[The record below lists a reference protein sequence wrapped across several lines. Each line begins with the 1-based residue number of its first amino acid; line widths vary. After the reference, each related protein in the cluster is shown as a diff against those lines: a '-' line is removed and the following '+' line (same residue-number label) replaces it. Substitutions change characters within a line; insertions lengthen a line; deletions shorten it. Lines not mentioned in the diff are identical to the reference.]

1 MSQIKIKRNAT
12 PAANLAAAQT
22 LLDTLTFSAG
32 EPVIVRYVDGSFVSA
47 IFAIGT
53 DTGTGSDYYKLI
65 TSDQEVAALIAAHA
79 AEYSAHPAAAGGSN
93 FGLSQESY
101 STAEKNKLAGITLG
115 SAPGNVPVLNASG
128 KLDDSVIPV
137 IAITE
142 TSEVASQAAMLAL
155 SAQVG
160 DVAIRSDEN
169 KSYILKA
176 TPASTLANWAL
187 LKTPTDAVL
196 SFNSRTGAITLTKS
210 DVEGVLTGAI
220 SSHTHSYQPV
230 DADLTAIAALAG
242 TSGILKKTA
251 ANTWALDTNTYLTAI
266 TKAMVEAVLTGDI
279 SSHTHSAY
287 LTAIT
292 KAMVEGVLTG
302 AISSHTH
309 SYQPVDA
316 DLTAIAAL
324 AGTSGILKKTA
335 ADTWALDTNTYLT
348 AITKAMVEAVLTG
361 TISSHNHSGT
371 YQPAGSYQAEDAD
384 LTAIAALSGT
394 TGLLKKTAA
403 NTWVLDT
410 AAYITGITKAMIE
423 AQLTGAITSHTH
435 SYQPVDADLTAIA
448 ALSGTGILQ
457 RTGANT
463 WAVSDIIDG
472 GTF

>member
-1 MSQIKIKRNAT
+1 
-12 PAANLAAAQT
+12 
-22 LLDTLTFSAG
+22 
-32 EPVIVRYVDGSFVSA
+32 
-47 IFAIGT
+47 
-53 DTGTGSDYYKLI
+53 
-65 TSDQEVAALIAAHA
+65 
-79 AEYSAHPAAAGGSN
+79 
-93 FGLSQESY
+93 
-101 STAEKNKLAGITLG
+101 
-115 SAPGNVPVLNASG
+115 
-128 KLDDSVIPV
+128 
-137 IAITE
+137 
-142 TSEVASQAAMLAL
+142 
-155 SAQVG
+155 
-160 DVAIRSDEN
+160 
-169 KSYILKA
+169 
-176 TPASTLANWAL
+176 
-187 LKTPTDAVL
+187 
-196 SFNSRTGAITLTKS
+196 
-210 DVEGVLTGAI
+210 
-220 SSHTHSYQPV
+220 
-230 DADLTAIAALAG
+230 
-242 TSGILKKTA
+242 
-251 ANTWALDTNTYLTAI
+251 
-266 TKAMVEAVLTGDI
+266 
-279 SSHTHSAY
+279 
-287 LTAIT
+287 
-292 KAMVEGVLTG
+292 
-302 AISSHTH
+302 
-309 SYQPVDA
+309 VDA

-384 LTAIAALSGT
+384 LPAIAALSGT